1 MNSPVP
7 QLPLRDIHLPGPI
20 SWWPPAPGWWILLAL
35 LIVGTMCVV
44 LYIHFQ
50 RKRNRIRRVSLKE
63 IDVIQ
68 EAFHVHKNNPR
79 LVRELSVLLR
89 RVCVSRYPR
98 VDVASLTGAEWMSF
112 LDRNREGKVFS
123 EGAGIVL
130 MTEPYRKN
138 PDLDANALLSSCRS
152 WIAAL
157 PPRKAVHDPL

>member
-20 SWWPPAPGWWILLAL
+20 SWWPPAPGWWILAAL
-35 LIVGTMCVV
+35 LIVGTILFA
-44 LYIHFQ
+44 LYIRYRQ
-50 RKRNRIRRVSLKE
+50 RRTRIRRVSLKE
-63 IDVIQ
+63 IDAIQ
-68 EAFHVHKNNPR
+68 EAFHAHKNSTR

-112 LDRNREGKVFS
+112 LDRNRESKVFS

-138 PDLDANALLSSCRS
+138 PDVDANALLSCCRS
-152 WIAAL
+152 WIATL
-157 PPRKAVHDPL
+157 PTPK